1 MSKKFY
7 IGIDSDGTAFD
18 SMTPKHVLAFIPALF
33 EVWDIPESIKEEVAE
48 IEKKINLYSKERGVN
63 RFPGLL
69 RVFEEMDKKGLAKF
83 DYSSLADFVEKGE
96 SMSNAALEK
105 FIAEN
110 PADFLN
116 EVLEWSRLSDK
127 FFETET
133 ESLMPFK
140 GVLPALKKAFPMADI
155 SVVSSASTAGLKTD
169 WKKDS
174 LSDYVTHLLG
184 QDSGS
189 KKQQLKSTADG
200 NYAPENILM
209 IGDAIGDMEAA
220 RSINAL
226 FYPIIPGK
234 EEESWNKFTDEV
246 LDIFFSGN
254 YAGEC
259 EKAFIDEFLSVLC

>member
-1 MSKKFY
+1 MAKKFY

-18 SMTPKHVLAFIPALF
+18 SMTPKHILAFIPAIF
-33 EVWDIPESIKEEVAE
+33 EVWNIAEDIREEVAE

-69 RVFEEMDKKGLAKF
+69 RVFEEMDKKGIASF
-83 DYSSLADFVEKGE
+83 DYAPLADFVANGE
-96 SMSNAALEK
+96 SMSNVALEK

-110 PADFLN
+110 PSEFLK

-127 FFETET
+127 LFETET

-155 SVVSSASTAGLKTD
+155 SVVSSASTAGLKND
-169 WKKDS
+169 WKKDT

-189 KKQQLKSTADG
+189 KKQQLKSTAEG
-200 NYAPENILM
+200 NYESENILM
-209 IGDAIGDMEAA
+209 IGDAIGDMDAA
-220 RSINAL
+220 RSVNAL
-226 FYPIIPGK
+226 FYPIVPGK
-234 EEESWNKFTDEV
+234 EEECWKKFADEA
-246 LDIFFSGN
+246 LDKFFAGS
-254 YAGEC
+254 YAGDY
-259 EKAFIDEFLSVLC
+259 EKALIDEFMAVLS

>member
-18 SMTPKHVLAFIPALF
+18 SMTPKHVLAFIPAIF
-33 EVWDIPESIKEEVAE
+33 EVWDIADEIKDEVAE

-69 RVFEEMDKKGLAKF
+69 RVFEELEKKGLASF
-83 DYSSLADFVEKGE
+83 DYSSLSDFVKNGE
-96 SMSNAALEK
+96 SMSNVALEK
-105 FIAEN
+105 FIDAN
-110 PADFLN
+110 PSNFLKK
-116 EVLEWSRLSDK
+116 VLEWSKLSDK
-127 FFETET
+127 FFEKET
-133 ESLMPFK
+133 EALMPFK
-140 GVLPALKKAFPMADI
+140 GVLPTLKKAFPMADI
-155 SVVSSASTAGLKTD
+155 SVVSSASTAGLKAD
-169 WKKDS
+169 WKKDT

-189 KKQQLKSTADG
+189 KKQQLKSTAEG
-200 NYAPENILM
+200 NYEPENILM

-234 EEESWNKFTDEV
+234 EEECWKKLENEV
-246 LDIFFSGN
+246 LDIFFGGN

-259 EKAFIDEFLSVLC
+259 EKAFIDEFLSVLD